1 MKKIGLTV
9 GETISFKSLNVLIS
23 LLLATVTS
31 IIYWQVKS
39 FDFISLDDVNYVIG
53 NQSIKHGINLES
65 VKWAFSSV
73 GYAGN
78 WHPITWISHAL
89 DIQFF
94 GINPGMH
101 HVTNVIFHILN
112 AVLLFIILEKMTG
125 TIWKSAAV
133 AALFAIHP
141 LHVESVAW
149 ISERKDVLSTFFWML
164 TMLSYS
170 WYAEHRTAGRYV
182 IVAICYVFG
191 LMSKPMLVTLPFVL
205 LLLDFW
211 PLKRPELI
219 GTEMRDD
226 SRLDIRW
233 SGMLP
238 LLIEKIPLFLLA
250 GAASYLTVL
259 AQISSGAIRTFDLIP
274 LNIRIENSF
283 NSYISYLGKMLFPL
297 HLAVFYPYPMIFS
310 PLLLFVCLLLLIL
323 VTLLVIIFTRRFPY
337 LLVGWLWY
345 LGTLVP
351 VIGIVQAGSQSMA
364 DRYTYIPLVGIFL
377 MIVWGLG
384 DVFAKW
390 HYREY
395 FQKILTTIVFIILI
409 ITSWLQVSF
418 WKNDETL
425 FRHALAITEN
435 NYVAHGIL
443 GDVFLNRG
451 NIDRAILEYLE
462 AIRINPNL
470 FDVYIRLGN
479 TYAKKNEDR
488 KALDYYSKGLKI
500 KPHDILTLNLL
511 GDLSGK
517 MDNMDEAIKR
527 YNESLQI
534 NPHQPLV
541 NNSLGS
547 AYILKENTEKA
558 IECYQNAIKE
568 NPNDS
573 EGINHL
579 YNARII
585 IMLQKLLNAEPQNIT
600 LYLKLGD
607 IYSQMGGYDEAIAKY
622 KKVISIQ
629 PKCIYAMNAIV
640 QIYLI
645 RKEYTKA
652 IDELMNMQQIQ
663 PDNPKISYAITCIY
677 AKQNM
682 TDKSIYWLKQSIDK
696 GFHNWDLIKKD
707 PDLANIRNTDFINEL
722 IKNH

>member
-182 IVAICYVFG
+182 IVVICYVFG

>member
-1 MKKIGLTV
+1 LKKIGLTV

>member
-1 MKKIGLTV
+1 
-9 GETISFKSLNVLIS
+9 
-23 LLLATVTS
+23 
-31 IIYWQVKS
+31 
-39 FDFISLDDVNYVIG
+39 
-53 NQSIKHGINLES
+53 
-65 VKWAFSSV
+65 
-73 GYAGN
+73 
-78 WHPITWISHAL
+78 
-89 DIQFF
+89 
-94 GINPGMH
+94 
-101 HVTNVIFHILN
+101 
-112 AVLLFIILEKMTG
+112 
-125 TIWKSAAV
+125 
-133 AALFAIHP
+133 
-141 LHVESVAW
+141 
-149 ISERKDVLSTFFWML
+149 
-164 TMLSYS
+164 
-170 WYAEHRTAGRYV
+170 
-182 IVAICYVFG
+182 
-191 LMSKPMLVTLPFVL
+191 
-205 LLLDFW
+205 
-211 PLKRPELI
+211 
-219 GTEMRDD
+219 
-226 SRLDIRW
+226 
-233 SGMLP
+233 
-238 LLIEKIPLFLLA
+238 
-250 GAASYLTVL
+250 
-259 AQISSGAIRTFDLIP
+259 
-274 LNIRIENSF
+274 
-283 NSYISYLGKMLFPL
+283 
-297 HLAVFYPYPMIFS
+297 
-310 PLLLFVCLLLLIL
+310 
-323 VTLLVIIFTRRFPY
+323 
-337 LLVGWLWY
+337 
-345 LGTLVP
+345 
-351 VIGIVQAGSQSMA
+351 VQAGSQSMA